1 VILGCSHLVQS
12 VIPAVLDPDDAEAV
26 GAWRA
31 EVYGKIEAQAAHLC
45 RMLDEC
51 PGLEVIWPEG
61 GEWNSRWAGTSK

>member
-1 VILGCSHLVQS
+1 M
-12 VIPAVLDPDDAEAV
+12 IPAALDPDDAEAV

-31 EVYGKIEAQAAHLC
+31 DVYSKIEAQAAYLC

-61 GEWNSRWAGTSK
+61 GE